1 MLNHQNIAL
10 SKELFLQKN
19 EIDKLKEEN
28 AKFVEKSKEQN
39 RFVLALS
46 NSYSDLFNSLN
57 LLLSSINTTDNV
69 FLIFI
74 LQSNNLNIFSSY
86 ISSIEANVDQDT
98 SSLGD
103 IEINKYENVFLL
115 YLISLLV
122 LILQLLHLMRQLM
135 YFLIIY

>member
-86 ISSIEANVDQDT
+86 ISSVEANVDQDT

-122 LILQLLHLMRQLM
+122 LILQLLHLVIQLM

>member
-74 LQSNNLNIFSSY
+74 L
-86 ISSIEANVDQDT
+86 
-98 SSLGD
+98 
-103 IEINKYENVFLL
+103 
-115 YLISLLV
+115 
-122 LILQLLHLMRQLM
+122 
-135 YFLIIY
+135 